1 MAMAFWHSPLRKLLD
16 EDQEARVLAAIRAAE
31 LRTSGEIRVHVERR
45 CEVDAMEAAR
55 RWFARLGMDATAER
69 NGILF
74 YVAVSDRKFAVVGDS
89 GIHAK
94 VGEGFWTALRDAMA
108 GEFAKGRHVEGLIRG
123 IAEAGER
130 LAEHFPRGE
139 SDRNELPDGIS
150 G

>member
-1 MAMAFWHSPLRKLLD
+1 MAFWHSPLRKLLA
-16 EDQEARVLAAIRAAE
+16 EDDEARVIAAIRAAE
-31 LRTSGEIRVHVERR
+31 RRTSGEIRVHVERR

-108 GEFAKGRHVEGLIRG
+108 EDFAKGQPVAGLVRG
-123 IAEAGER
+123 ITEAGDR
-130 LAEHFPRGE
+130 LAEHFPRTAA
-139 SDRNELPDGIS
+139 DRNELPDEIS